1 MVVIASG
8 GTDSLNHD
16 PSIDAHEMKNAP
28 KSCTCHACRVKGTG
42 ARLLHSR
49 RGTTFSAASG
59 SSTTSAQGRSVDD
72 LLELPSHI
80 RRYPALARIS
90 APCRGPFRPL
100 KETKVIKLTYVDED
114 EIEYDGGRRSLSGA
128 PLLSKAKRT
137 KSGRRFICLGDL
149 EQDINLVITDAT
161 TKPPLEPEKWF
172 GTDVLGGP
180 GRQAFLERIAK
191 IYDSCIAS
199 TLNLRIFG
207 PTDTGGSALVAGPLE
222 DNNSAIVLKKNFGDE
237 ARVWGEDVLTLVH
250 EITHKKAVL
259 GTIDVMID
267 EEQAAYQWYAVEL
280 AEANETDLCLQNAES
295 WAYFLVQGAVY
306 PRVTG
311 LTRSGP
317 LHWSMCHYKN
327 VLGLKTQNRQASNRP
342 RAGIYNQL

>member
-1 MVVIASG
+1 M
-8 GTDSLNHD
+8 
-16 PSIDAHEMKNAP
+16 
-28 KSCTCHACRVKGTG
+28 
-42 ARLLHSR
+42 
-49 RGTTFSAASG
+49 
-59 SSTTSAQGRSVDD
+59 
-72 LLELPSHI
+72 
-80 RRYPALARIS
+80 
-90 APCRGPFRPL
+90 
-100 KETKVIKLTYVDED
+100 IKLTYVDAD
-114 EIEYDGGRRSLSGA
+114 EIEYDGGRKHHKTGE

-137 KSGRRFICLGDL
+137 NSGRRFICLDQL

-172 GTDVLGGP
+172 GTDVLGGVKH
-180 GRQAFLERIAK
+180 REFLEKIAK
-191 IYDSCIAS
+191 VYDSCIKS

-222 DNNSAIVLKKNFGDE
+222 DNNSAIVLKKNFGDQ
-237 ARVWGEDVLTLVH
+237 ARQWGEDVLTLVH

-259 GTIDVMID
+259 GTIDVKID
-267 EEQAAYQWYAVEL
+267 EEQAAYQWHAVEL

-317 LHWSMCHYKN
+317 GHWKMCHYKN
-327 VLGLKTQNRQASNRP
+327 VLALKTANRQASNRP